1 MTNSVRPIAVFSA
14 SLLGLEQEVLTVS
27 RDPSSANRPHDIVD
41 LRSDTLTQ
49 PTAEMR
55 AAMAAAEVGDD
66 VYGEDPTVRALEE
79 ETAAMLGKDAAVFTP
94 SGTMANQIA
103 ILLHTRPGDSVI
115 CEEGAHIYLHE
126 AGGGAALAGVQFDL
140 VPLAER
146 MSDAAVEAGCRR
158 EELHAATTAL
168 LCVENTH
175 NRAAGRVL
183 AAREMTRLAA
193 KAHALGLHAHC
204 DGARLWNAAVAAG
217 EAERDLVAGFDTVAV
232 CFSKGLG
239 APVGSAV
246 AGAAEAMIRARKLR
260 KRLGGGMRQAG
271 VLAAGALFG
280 LRARSRLAEDHRR
293 AAVLAGGLQGLSA
306 PGRAVEVQISDPPT
320 NMVYWRM
327 QGADGDALAL
337 ALAQRGVRLLHVGG
351 GWLRAVTH
359 LGITDAGIVRA
370 LDCARATIS
379 KW

>member
-1 MTNSVRPIAVFSA
+1 
-14 SLLGLEQEVLTVS
+14 VS
-27 RDPSSANRPHDIVD
+27 MDSRTTGNAPEIVD
-41 LRSDTLTQ
+41 LRSDTLTR

-55 AAMAAAEVGDD
+55 AAMTAAEVGDD
-66 VYGEDPTVRALEE
+66 DYGEDPTVRALEA
-79 ETAAMLGKDAAVFTP
+79 ETAAALGKEAAVLTP

-115 CEEGAHIYLHE
+115 CEDGAHIYVYE
-126 AGGGAALAGVQFDL
+126 TGGGAALAGVQFDL

-146 MSDAAVEAGCRR
+146 MSDAAIEARCRP
-158 EELHAATTAL
+158 EQIHAATTTL

-183 AAREMTRLAA
+183 AAREMARIAA
-193 KAHALGLHAHC
+193 KAQALGLRAHC

-217 EAERDLVAGFDTVAV
+217 EPEHALVAGYDTVAV

-239 APVGSAV
+239 APVGSAL
-246 AGAAEAMIRARKLR
+246 AGPAAAMNRVRKLR

-271 VLAAGALFG
+271 VLAAAALFG

-293 AAVLAGGLQGLSA
+293 AAALARGLQSLSTPA
-306 PGRAVEVQISDPPT
+306 RAIEVEISDPPT
-320 NMVYWRM
+320 NMVYWRV
-327 QGADGDALAL
+327 QGADGDALAA
-337 ALAQRGVRLLHVGG
+337 ALAGRGTRMLHVGG

-359 LGITDAGIVRA
+359 LEITDAGVERA
-370 LDCARATIS
+370 LECVGATIRE
-379 KW
+379 